1 MNRSVGSSGG
11 HVLWWNFWAL
21 PCTMIL
27 GSVAATAG
35 LLWLDSAGASR
46 WMIGFGWPFD
56 LSAKTA
62 QELASGLLTLHAAF
76 STLYFSITLLV
87 LTLAASNLG
96 VRLIDRWISDTKIRV
111 TLGLLLSLVSA
122 SLILLLCVDDRPGAA
137 VPRLSLVTVVAATL
151 LTLGWMTHALH
162 HLGRTVHVDTSIAQL
177 GRDAAAG
184 VGATESV
191 APPAIDRSTAIP
203 VRAYRTGY
211 IEEVDHERILAEA
224 RERGA
229 FVGLSQTLGSY
240 TIAGEQIGWAIGAA
254 SAEWVTDA
262 ITCSPF
268 RKDTS
273 GPVFESNLLVEVA
286 ARALSPAVNDLYTA
300 LACCD
305 RIASMLAAAL
315 NEPQA
320 PRWLADQDGT
330 ARLELRG
337 ERVTDFMDMPLKAL
351 RQAAASY
358 PTVITHMLA
367 LIARLPGSQHPD
379 GAVRSFL
386 LAHVDAMAEHATVR
400 AEIEDDRA
408 SIAAAQADARRRLSR
423 DRSPD
428 SAFSV
433 PPLRG
438 PQSSA
443 CATHARATG

>member
-1 MNRSVGSSGG
+1 MNRSVGNSG

-46 WMIGFGWPFD
+46 WIAGFGWPFD

-111 TLGLLLSLVSA
+111 TLGLLLSLVCA
-122 SLILLLCVDDRPGAA
+122 SLILLLCAHDRAGAP
-137 VPRLSLVTVVAATL
+137 VPRLSLITIVAVTI
-151 LTLGWMTHALH
+151 LTLGWMTHVLH

-184 VGATESV
+184 VGAAEGV
-191 APPAIDRSTAIP
+191 PPPAIDRSTALA
-203 VRAYRTGY
+203 VRAGRTGY
-211 IEEVDHERILAEA
+211 IEDVNHKRILAEA

-229 FVGLSQTLGSY
+229 FVGLSKTLGSY
-240 TIAGEQIGWAIGAA
+240 TMAGEQLGWAIGVA
-254 SAEWVTDA
+254 SADWVTDA
-262 ITCSPF
+262 ITCSSF
-268 RKDTS
+268 RRDTS

-305 RIASMLAAAL
+305 RIAAMLSAAL
-315 NEPQA
+315 NEPQT
-320 PRWLADQDGT
+320 PRWLADRDGT

-337 ERVTDFMDMPLKAL
+337 ERVTEFMDMPLKVL
-351 RQAAASY
+351 RQAAAPH

-367 LIARLPGSQHPD
+367 LIARLPGPQHPD
-379 GAVRSFL
+379 EAVRSFL
-386 LAHVDAMAEHATVR
+386 LAHVDAMAEHATAR
-400 AEIEDDRA
+400 TEIEDDRA
-408 SIAAAQADARRRLSR
+408 SIAAARADARRRLSR
-423 DRSPD
+423 DRLPD
-428 SAFSV
+428 SAL
-433 PPLRG
+433 PG
-438 PQSSA
+438 TA
-443 CATHARATG
+443 AA